1 MLSRT
6 LTRRQMALLCLGLL
20 LSLALCG
27 ALQAAAWART
37 QRDTGALVCADT
49 LRLHIRAGSDSVADQ
64 SAKLHVRDA
73 VLAYLDAACP
83 AQSKPEALTWAAQ
96 HLFEL
101 QLTARHALAKL
112 GLRAPVRVQLV
123 NMYFPTRRYGSGAL
137 PAGRYDAVRIELGS
151 GAGRNWWCVL
161 YPGLCR
167 SACGTYALPEEN
179 DLVCGGYV
187 VRFKCVEWWQR
198 MTASREDKVLVE
210 TASPSQARSKDGEG
224 KNAMA
229 HLPTALHTLSWKEC
243 DHNGDP
249 RLLFVDSKGLLRPGR
264 SPGAD
269 LAERRA

>member
-1 MLSRT
+1 MRFDVRPILHAPGKRLTFQFSLDLSDVEFAGRHPISRPVEVEGAVSNT
-6 LTRRQMALLCLGLL
+6 ADLLELELT
-20 LSLALCG
+20 
-27 ALQAAAWART
+27 AR
-37 QRDTGALVCADT
+37 
-49 LRLHIRAGSDSVADQ
+49 
-64 SAKLHVRDA
+64 A
-73 VLAYLDAACP
+73 VLARRGIF
-83 AQSKPEALTWAAQ
+83 STV
-96 HLFEL
+96 
-101 QLTARHALAKL
+101 T
-112 GLRAPVRVQLV
+112 VQLV
-123 NMYFPTRRYGSGAL
+123 EMYFDTTRYSTGIL
-137 PAGRYDAVRIELGS
+137 PAGRYLALRIDLG
-151 GAGRNWWCVL
+151 GNARHGKNWWCVL

-179 DLVCGGYV
+179 DLVCGSYV

-198 MTASREDKVLVE
+198 VTASREDKVLVE

-249 RLLFVDSKGLLRPGR
+249 RLLFVDPKGLLRPGR